1 MSVLGDIAATYL
13 APRAVFRRRAGAGP
27 REDRALVI
35 LMVACALIFVA
46 QWPRLSRLAFETGD
60 ELQPMLGGA
69 LFGWL
74 FIAPLILYAL
84 GTLSHLVARILGG
97 TASAYHA
104 RFALFWALL
113 AASPL
118 WLFWGM
124 IAGFIGAGPA
134 LNAVGLVA
142 FAAFI
147 LFWALGFFEAEWGGA
162 RDAV

>member
-1 MSVLGDIAATYL
+1 MSVLRDISATYL
-13 APRAVFRRRAGAGP
+13 APRAVFRRRAGDTP

-35 LMVACALIFVA
+35 LMVACSLVFVA
-46 QWPRLSRLAFETGD
+46 QWPRLARLSFETGE

-84 GTLSHLVARILGG
+84 GTISHLVAKLLGG
-97 TASAYHA
+97 KASAYQA

-118 WLFWGM
+118 WLFWGV
-124 IAGFIGAGPA
+124 IAGFIGPGPGLSGVGMIA
-134 LNAVGLVA
+134 L
-142 FAAFI
+142 AAFI
-147 LFWALGFFEAEWGGA
+147 MFWTMGFFEAEWGQG
-162 RDAV
+162 DT